1 MQVILDSSIIIAYF
15 RKNELDHKKAEG
27 IFDAHETLIIP
38 DIVVTEVLTIIKM
51 KEGYERAGQVVD
63 FLLNCEGI
71 MIVPTDE
78 DIFMSAIG
86 HFISHDNRLSL
97 VDTQLFKFAKEEQI
111 PLITFDKE
119 LAKLAAKK

>member
-1 MQVILDSSIIIAYF
+1 MQVILDSSVVIAYF
-15 RKNELDHKKAEG
+15 RKNELDHKRAEE
-27 IFDAHETLIIP
+27 IFSKNEILIIP
-38 DIVVTEVLTIIKM
+38 DVVLIEVLTIIKM

-86 HFISHDNRLSL
+86 HFISHDNHLSL

-111 PLITFDKE
+111 SLITFDKE